1 MADRMIKNLQ
11 VANSEL
17 LAQNSMFV
25 DDINT
30 QIDQNRELE
39 AKQQNRVKA
48 LDDMKMLENVNETL
62 KDRVEVLEAEVKKAK
77 ESNEAYKKKVKAL
90 LDE

>member
-1 MADRMIKNLQ
+1 VADRMIKNLQ

>member
-1 MADRMIKNLQ
+1 MIKNLQ